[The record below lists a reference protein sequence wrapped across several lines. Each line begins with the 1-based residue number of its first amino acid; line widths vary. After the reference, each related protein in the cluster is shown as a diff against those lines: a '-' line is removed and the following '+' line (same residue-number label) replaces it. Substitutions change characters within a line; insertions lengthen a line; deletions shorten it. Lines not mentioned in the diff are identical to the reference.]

1 MLRNL
6 DTDLLRSFV
15 AVADS
20 RSFTRAGG
28 ALGRTQSAVSMQVK
42 RLEEALQRRLFEHN
56 SRNIALTADG
66 ELLLGYARR
75 MLRLNDEVVAHF
87 AEPDLAGLVRVG
99 TPDDYATYLLPPV
112 LSQFARTY
120 PQVRVEV
127 STDNGLD
134 LLPVLAEGGLDLA
147 LVTRHPQMTGGQLI
161 RREQLMW
168 VGSRSH
174 AAQEEDPLPL
184 ALYPQGCVCRDL
196 ALQALDKADRRWRIA
211 YASRSITVLQ
221 SAVAD
226 GFAVSVMEE
235 STISSGLQVLGEA
248 EGLPPLPAVEIAL
261 HRAPGSLS
269 APVQRLAEHISQ
281 SLGEV
286 TRAATA

>member
-1 MLRNL
+1 MIRNL

-42 RLEEALQRRLFEHN
+42 RLEAAVQRKLFERD

-66 ELLLGYARR
+66 EVLLGYARR
-75 MLRLNDEVVAHF
+75 MLRINDEVVSRF

-99 TPDDYATYLLPPV
+99 TPDDYATYLLPPA
-112 LSQFARTY
+112 LSRFARSH

-134 LLPVLAEGGLDLA
+134 LLPALAEGKLDLA
-147 LVTRHPQMTGGQLI
+147 LVTHHPRMTGGELI
-161 RREQLMW
+161 RREPLMW
-168 VGSRSH
+168 VGSASH
-174 AAQEEDPLPL
+174 ATQEEDPLPL
-184 ALYPQGCVCRDL
+184 AVFPQGCVCRDL
-196 ALQALDKADRRWRIA
+196 ALRALEAADRPWRIA

-226 GFAVSVMEE
+226 GFAISVMEE
-235 STISSGLQVLGEA
+235 STISRDLRVLGAA

-261 HRAPGSLS
+261 HRAPGSLA
-269 APVQRLAEHISQ
+269 APVQRLAEHIAR
-281 SLGEV
+281 SLGDGPR
-286 TRAATA
+286 TAAH

>member
-1 MLRNL
+1 MIRNL

-20 RSFTRAGG
+20 RSFTRAGS

-42 RLEEALQRRLFEHN
+42 RLEAAVQRKLFERD

-66 ELLLGYARR
+66 EVLLGYARR
-75 MLRLNDEVVAHF
+75 MLRINDEVVSRF

-112 LSQFARTY
+112 LSRFARSH

-134 LLPVLAEGGLDLA
+134 LLPALAEGKLDLA
-147 LVTRHPQMTGGQLI
+147 LVTRHPRMTGGELI
-161 RREQLMW
+161 RREPLMW
-168 VGSRSH
+168 VGSASH
-174 AAQEEDPLPL
+174 ATQEEDPLPL
-184 ALYPQGCVCRDL
+184 AVFPQGCVCRDL
-196 ALQALDKADRRWRIA
+196 ALRALEAADRPWRIA

-226 GFAVSVMEE
+226 GFAISVMEE
-235 STISSGLQVLGEA
+235 STISRDLRVLGAA

-261 HRAPGSLS
+261 HRAPGSLA
-269 APVQRLAEHISQ
+269 APVQRLAEHIAR
-281 SLGEV
+281 SLGDGPR
-286 TRAATA
+286 TAAH